1 MEHVQNFN
9 VIATYIP
16 EKKWQKITKVSLK
29 YNEIKYFRW
38 LSIFNIY
45 WYKKYYLKITFKNKK
60 VEYISI
66 SYENK
71 DVVKS
76 QLIYFNF
83 YISNL

>member
-1 MEHVQNFN
+1 MEHPQNFN

-16 EKKWQKITKVSLK
+16 EKKWQKIIKVSLK

-71 DVVKS
+71 DVVKF